1 MDKKLK
7 TKSKQGKMDPKKPFD
22 KISKY
27 DSEEESEQDASE
39 IEDRAPS
46 SSASSYS
53 FRSSSSSVI
62 DNILLANLKG
72 KELLGGVDFCLVMCK
87 KQGKGAKNLKG
98 NELKKHL
105 QWKEQKMI
113 IAKLALAGANVAEM
127 EPFIKSSKVHLTS
140 SSAYNAISC
149 GIIASICNLLSTVCF
164 MENVDTGVFA
174 EYFNRRFADLR
185 NRRNYTAMYYPLS
198 IV

>member
-7 TKSKQGKMDPKKPFD
+7 TKGKQGKMDPKKPFD

-62 DNILLANLKG
+62 YNILLANLKG
-72 KELLGGVDFCLVMCK
+72 KDLLGGVDFCLVMCK

-127 EPFIKSSKVHLTS
+127 EPFIKSSKVHLTRIMLS
-140 SSAYNAISC
+140 LVA
-149 GIIASICNLLSTVCF
+149 LLL
-164 MENVDTGVFA
+164 VFA
-174 EYFNRRFADLR
+174 ICYQRFVLWR
-185 NRRNYTAMYYPLS
+185 MWTPVFLPNTS
-198 IV
+198 IVGLRI